1 MSRSHSS
8 ILHFTL
14 FTFIF
19 YYIIVSFA
27 FDFFCLSRYTY
38 TRHKIKDIQIAVLYF
53 PFLFEI
59 SQCIGI
65 SQEINT
71 RL

>member
-19 YYIIVSFA
+19 YYIIVSYA
-27 FDFFCLSRYTY
+27 FYFFCLSRYT
-38 TRHKIKDIQIAVLYF
+38 RHKNKRHTSAAVLYF